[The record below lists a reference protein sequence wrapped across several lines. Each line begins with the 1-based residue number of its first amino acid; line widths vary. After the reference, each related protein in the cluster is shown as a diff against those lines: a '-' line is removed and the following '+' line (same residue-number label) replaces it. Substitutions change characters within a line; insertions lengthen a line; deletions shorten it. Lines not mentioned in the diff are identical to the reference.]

1 MADLSKREGR
11 RREIAAAAQAV
22 AARDGAEAATLR
34 AIAAEAGMA
43 PNAVLYYYGSLA
55 EITAAAVHASSARFL
70 TRLAEVADTGMSPTA
85 RLAAV
90 ISAGTTAG
98 LKDDAFRILYEYW
111 THSLRD
117 TEHRRIQEELTRTQ
131 QQIYERII
139 ADGVRVGEF
148 FPVLEPA
155 KIARTL
161 VAQEDGLV
169 MDVLAGTASSEEV
182 LDLVASL
189 ASALLGL
196 GRDTLLDHIRSLTF
210 SHPRPQLDRSPAQ
223 AVEHRPSAG
232 G

>member
-1 MADLSKREGR
+1 MADLSKREVR
-11 RREIAAAAQAV
+11 RRAIAAAAQAV

-55 EITAAAVHASSARFL
+55 EITAAAVEASSARFL
-70 TRLAEVADTGMSPTA
+70 ARLAEAADPGLSPTV

-98 LKDDAFRILYEYW
+98 LEDDTFRILYEYW
-111 THSLRD
+111 THSIRD
-117 TEHRRIQEELTRTQ
+117 LEHRRIQANLIRTQ
-131 QQIYERII
+131 QATYEQII
-139 ADGVRVGEF
+139 ADGMQSGEF
-148 FPVLEPA
+148 SPVLESA

-169 MDVLAGTASSEEV
+169 MDVLAGTASSQEV

-196 GRDTLLDHIRSLTF
+196 DRDTLLDHIGSLTF
-210 SHPRPQLDRSPAQ
+210 ARQ
-223 AVEHRPSAG
+223 G
-232 G
+232 

>member
-1 MADLSKREGR
+1 MATLSKREVR

-22 AARDGAEAATLR
+22 AARDGAESATLR

-43 PNAVLYYYGSLA
+43 ANAVLYYYGSLA
-55 EITAAAVHASSARFL
+55 EITAAAVKASADRFL
-70 TRLAEVADTGMSPTA
+70 TRLSEAASADLGPTS

-90 ISAGTTAG
+90 IRAGTTAG
-98 LKDDAFRILYEYW
+98 LDDDASRILYEYW

-131 QQIYERII
+131 QLTYEKII
-139 ADGVRVGEF
+139 ADGMQAGEF
-148 FPVLEPA
+148 FPLLEPA
-155 KIARTL
+155 KIARAL

-169 MDVLAGTASSEEV
+169 MDVLAGTVNSDFV

-196 GRDTLLDHIRSLTF
+196 DGDTLLDQVSGRNLSSLG
-210 SHPRPQLDRSPAQ
+210 Q
-223 AVEHRPSAG
+223 
-232 G
+232 